1 MTVPVLQN
9 YIDGAFVTP
18 SGTEM
23 LDVISPVDESVVAR
37 APISDAADVDAAMSA
52 AAKAF
57 ETWGDTTPGERQ
69 LALLKFA
76 DALEERAEELA
87 DVEVGDT
94 GKPRAGIVAD

>member
-23 LDVISPVDESVVAR
+23 LDVVSPVDESVVAR

-57 ETWGDTTPGERQ
+57 ETWGKTTPSERQ
-69 LALLKFA
+69 KVLLKLA
-76 DALEERAEELA
+76 DAIERPTA
-87 DVEVGDT
+87 T
-94 GKPRAGIVAD
+94 RSSRRSVATPASSRR